1 MKIDDMLPAIA
12 ETTQVSRRDV
22 KKVVS
27 ALFAAIKEA
36 VESGQKV
43 NVPGLG
49 AFQMKERAA
58 GEKVN
63 PKTGASKTVTAA
75 KFTVLKPP
83 AAAMGR
89 GKKAKAAGEKGSA
102 KGA

>member
-12 ETTQVSRRDV
+12 ESTQVSRRDV

-27 ALFAAIKEA
+27 ALFSSIKEA
-36 VESGQKV
+36 VEAGQKV

-49 AFQMKERAA
+49 AFQLKERAA

-63 PKTGASKTVTAA
+63 PKTGETKAVTAA
-75 KFTVLKPP
+75 RFTVLKPS
-83 AAAMGR
+83 
-89 GKKAKAAGEKGSA
+89 AKATGRPKKSKAA
-102 KGA
+102 D